1 MYEYFYGTYFLQLK
15 KMMGMSRF
23 LTNMWGA
30 KNKFEGR
37 RRRGDWS
44 NRLILSPEIYQ
55 MKLDSIV
62 INNNPNLV
70 MVHSVIAQTNNN

>member
-1 MYEYFYGTYFLQLK
+1 MYEYFYDTYFLQLK
-15 KMMGMSRF
+15 KMMGMSSI

>member
-1 MYEYFYGTYFLQLK
+1 
-15 KMMGMSRF
+15 
-23 LTNMWGA
+23 MWGA